1 MFWVKSK
8 RRQPPREPTD
18 DVLPARFFDDSPM
31 VRGIVMR
38 WMVQF
43 DDVLDANKLYDA
55 LETLLGMEGWR
66 RLGGRIRSN
75 VRQRHR
81 QNSWLASITD

>member
-1 MFWVKSK
+1 MFWSKSK
-8 RRQPPREPTD
+8 RRQPPPVPTD
-18 DVLPARFFDDSPM
+18 DVLPAHFFDDSPM

-43 DDVLDANKLYDA
+43 DDVLDADKLHGS
-55 LETLLGMEGWR
+55 LEALLGMKGWR

-75 VRQRHR
+75 VR
-81 QNSWLASITD
+81 L